1 MKLFKQSDIR
11 IIIFLSALAIIGSV
25 LTLLKRQGKISSLDL
40 QVFKSSSNYNYSYKK
55 SDFTEAYP
63 KQPQIDSL
71 KPDTSTQI
79 IPEPKGPLNINKI
92 GYYDIQTLPGIG
104 PVIAG
109 RIIEF
114 RDSVGIILSKE
125 QLLDVKGIGPTKFE
139 KIKDLIV
146 LE

>member
-1 MKLFKQSDIR
+1 MNIFRRSDIR

-40 QVFKSSSNYNYSYKK
+40 RVFNSSSNYNYSYKK

-63 KQPQIDSL
+63 EQTKIDST
-71 KPDTSTQI
+71 KADTSQKNQ
-79 IPEPKGPLNINKI
+79 PEPKGPLNINQV
-92 GYYDIQTLPGIG
+92 GFYDIQTLPGIG
-104 PVIAG
+104 PVIAL

-114 RDSVGIILSKE
+114 RDSIGVISSKE
-125 QLLDVKGIGPTKFE
+125 QLLDVSGIGPVKFE